1 MIRIGYHQANI
12 LFSNICLPLEGY
24 EQRFTCN
31 GLPTGIHDPLYVK
44 VLSLCDAQ
52 DEQLVISVDLCIL
65 STEYVSILK
74 KAILEAYDIKDS
86 HICICV
92 SHTHSGPIT
101 VNAWE
106 DISGDEHLSV
116 YKKYENT
123 LDQYL
128 STLKQTILDT
138 IGCARANRRLA
149 KLSYTTAKAKLGF
162 NRRGTRKD
170 GSLVNC
176 FSLWE
181 RSDAVL
187 DGVVEE
193 RIPTLLFEMLEDENY
208 DEYLC
213 PQDPKRIV
221 LFSVGLHPVVMGKH
235 STQISADY
243 PGVACKTIEQ
253 TLGPG
258 TKAMFMLGACG
269 DTEPYLA
276 TQQNWQ
282 AIDIIGNAVA
292 YSVIAALADR
302 KPVLTDN
309 LWGVSK
315 TLEPTHS
322 DDQPV
327 AVGVLGIGKAVIA
340 SVGAECFTQAS
351 FDVLDQADVPFCL
364 LATNANG
371 WAGYLPT
378 EEAYRMGGYEVS
390 EGKMDVDR
398 RRLSL
403 VTETLLEMMHTGD

>member
-1 MIRIGYHQANI
+1 MIHVGYHQASI
-12 LFSNICLPLEGY
+12 LFSDICLPLEGY
-24 EQRFTCN
+24 EQRFACN

-44 VLSLCDAQ
+44 VLSLCDGQ
-52 DEQLVISVDLCIL
+52 SEQLLISLDLCIL
-65 STEYVSILK
+65 STEYVSDVK
-74 KAILEAYDIKDS
+74 KAILEAYGIQES
-86 HICICV
+86 QICICV
-92 SHTHSGPIT
+92 SHTHSGPVT

-106 DISGDEHLSV
+106 DISGGEPLSL
-116 YKKYENT
+116 YKEFEREIER
-123 LDQYL
+123 YL
-128 STLKQTILDT
+128 KTLKQTINAV
-138 IGCARANRRLA
+138 IGYARANRRPA
-149 KLSYTTAKAKLGF
+149 KTSFTTAKAKLGF
-162 NRRGTRKD
+162 NRRGTQRD

-193 RIPTLLFEMLEDENY
+193 RIPTLLFEMLEDEKY

-213 PQDPKRIV
+213 PQDPKCIV
-221 LFSVGLHPVVMGKH
+221 LFSVALHPVVMGKH

-243 PGVACKTIEQ
+243 PGVACKTIEK

-282 AIDIIGNAVA
+282 AIDIIGKAVA
-292 YSVIAALADR
+292 YSVLAALANR
-302 KPVLTDN
+302 KPVLTDK
-309 LWGVSK
+309 LWCASK
-315 TLEPTHS
+315 MIEPTHS
-322 DDQPV
+322 DDNPV
-327 AVGVLGIGKAVIA
+327 AVGVLGIGEAVIA
-340 SVGAECFTQAS
+340 SVGAECFAQAS
-351 FDVLDQADVPFCL
+351 FDVLDQGNVPFCL

-378 EEAYRMGGYEVS
+378 EEAYRKGGYEVS
-390 EGKMDVDR
+390 EGKMDVDQ

-403 VTETLLEMMHTGD
+403 VTRLLLEMMHTGD